1 MFKILKRLSDR
12 SQDTY
17 FHCFGYKTLGKIS
30 HLRVTKL
37 VWKLVLFAHQ
47 AKSQNICP
55 VYTNFL
61 IGLFWAVFE
70 LKLGKCPFPNEQ
82 GSFMKVSSVFK
93 LPMVPYP
100 HIKSKFIQDCFYFA
114 STKHNS
120 FALILLFWKLHT
132 LRLTF
137 LIIVSSRQVK
147 FQNA

>member
-17 FHCFGYKTLGKIS
+17 FHWFGHKMLGKIT
-30 HLRVTKL
+30 HLCITKL
-37 VWKLVLFAHQ
+37 VWKLVLFAHH

-55 VYTNFL
+55 VYTYFL

-70 LKLGKCPFPNEQ
+70 LKLEKCPFANEQ
-82 GSFMKVSSVFK
+82 GSFMKISSVFK
-93 LPMVPYP
+93 LPMVPHP
-100 HIKSKFIQDCFYFA
+100 HIKSKFIQDCFYFP

-137 LIIVSSRQVK
+137 LVIVSSRQVK